1 MNDAILI
8 VLLLVAG
15 GLALY
20 FSLKG
25 GGKCDG
31 CSGGED
37 CPKCR
42 KRRKGD

>member
-1 MNDAILI
+1 MNDLILI
-8 VLLLVAG
+8 TLLLVAG

-25 GGKCDG
+25 GGRCDG
-31 CSGGED
+31 CNGAD

-42 KRRKGD
+42 KRK

>member
-1 MNDAILI
+1 MNDLILI

-20 FSLKG
+20 FTLKG
-25 GGKCDG
+25 GGKCGG
-31 CSGGED
+31 CNGAN

-42 KRRKGD
+42 KHRKGD

>member
-1 MNDAILI
+1 MNDLILI
-8 VLLLVAG
+8 VLLLIAG

-31 CSGGED
+31 CSGAD

-42 KRRKGD
+42 KRK

>member
-1 MNDAILI
+1 MNDLILI
-8 VLLLVAG
+8 ALLLIAG

-25 GGKCDG
+25 GSKCDG
-31 CSGGED
+31 CSGVN

-42 KRRKGD
+42 KRK